1 MYAQFL
7 VYSSSKARCSLHFV
21 SHVLYPSPKLT
32 SHATAPSTQRH
43 QVQRS
48 TTTPAFGEDPMPM
61 APPREFPSASGMMD
75 CAARSTHCDGQ
86 IKPDAQLACTSWCK
100 VAYQSAHCAQCKCKE
115 CAFCESRNPA
125 WLDSG
130 SAQQTASQPLV
141 GSQFL
146 DLLQDRWLVLIG
158 DSSVRMQ
165 FHFLLGMFTQGWQRW
180 PDDLESRGPDNPAW
194 RNVLTSPPC
203 LTSHSSHCMED
214 ARIGRVRLT
223 CLWSEFG
230 EVAQLTALQK
240 LANENAER
248 VPDGLFVGVGAWWV
262 EFRKAEHAQYV
273 QSVQA
278 LVAHL
283 DTVYADQRVVKI
295 FGATTSCGKA
305 PRNDMGEEDQGEED
319 GTSLVV
325 HRFNG
330 MAKRQV
336 LSAAGWSWFARDVV
350 TGEVCDAEHDCAGQQ
365 YNARFHPAGA
375 ALNILTRMLLE
386 RLAQEWAASGPAIRT
401 PSASA
406 AVVAPQVLPTAD
418 LRCYA
423 ARYSDMFEA
432 YCESTVDQCQWTG
445 LAEHWERA
453 GRGEGRMFECVS
465 DRPGIDLR
473 CYALRYP
480 DLLQGFCNSDVDQCD
495 WNPLMQH
502 WEETGT
508 AEGRHFGCDEFSS
521 PSS

>member
-1 MYAQFL
+1 
-7 VYSSSKARCSLHFV
+7 
-21 SHVLYPSPKLT
+21 
-32 SHATAPSTQRH
+32 
-43 QVQRS
+43 
-48 TTTPAFGEDPMPM
+48 M

-75 CAARSTHCDGQ
+75 CAARSMHCDGQ
-86 IKPDAQLACTSWCK
+86 IKPDAPLACTSWCK
-100 VAYQSAHCAQCKCKE
+100 VAYQSAHCAQCKCKA

-141 GSQFL
+141 GAQFL

-165 FHFLLGMFTQGWQRW
+165 FHFLLGMLTQGWQRW
-180 PDDLESRGPDNPAW
+180 PDDLSSRGPENPAW

-230 EVAQLTALQK
+230 EVSQLTALQK
-240 LANENAER
+240 LAKENVER
-248 VPDGLFVGVGAWWV
+248 APDGIFVGIGAWWV
-262 EFRKAEHAQYV
+262 EFRKAEHEQYV

-283 DTVYADQRVVKI
+283 DTIYAEQRVVKI

-336 LSAAGWSWFARDVV
+336 LSAPGWSWFGRDVV
-350 TGEVCDAEHDCAGQQ
+350 TGEVCDGEHDCAGDQ
-365 YNARFHPAGA
+365 YSARFHPAGD
-375 ALNILTRMLLE
+375 ALNIITRLLLD
-386 RLAQEWAASGPAIRT
+386 RLAQEWAASGPAIRA
-401 PSASA
+401 PSALA
-406 AVVAPQVLPTAD
+406 AVAPQVLPTAD

-432 YCESTVDQCQWTG
+432 YCESTIDQCQWAG
-445 LAEHWERA
+445 LAEHWEQT
-453 GRGEGRMFECVS
+453 GSGEGRRFECVS

-480 DLLQGFCNSDVDQCD
+480 DLLQGFCNSDVDQCE
-495 WNPLMQH
+495 WTPLMEH
-502 WEETGT
+502 WEETGS
-508 AEGRHFGCDEFSS
+508 AEARQFGCDEFSS